1 MTDETERSLEQ
12 RRRALRDELAAQRA
26 LVVQRLA
33 AQRVGAAAESDA
45 PSMPGL
51 SAAYPR
57 SMTLR
62 LAQRHPA
69 LAVGLVAL
77 GAALLIRGRR
87 DELDG
92 ILSMAKAV
100 EPLFSGLDPAD

>member
-1 MTDETERSLEQ
+1 MTDEVEASIDQ
-12 RRRALRDELAAQRA
+12 RRKSLQDELAAQRA
-26 LVVQRLA
+26 LVAQRLA
-33 AQRVGAAAESDA
+33 PKADAAAA
-45 PSMPGL
+45 PGERSALGV

-69 LAVGLVAL
+69 LAIGLVAL
-77 GAALLIRGRR
+77 GASLLMRGRR
-87 DELDG
+87 EELDG

-100 EPLFSGLDPAD
+100 EPLFSGADQPD